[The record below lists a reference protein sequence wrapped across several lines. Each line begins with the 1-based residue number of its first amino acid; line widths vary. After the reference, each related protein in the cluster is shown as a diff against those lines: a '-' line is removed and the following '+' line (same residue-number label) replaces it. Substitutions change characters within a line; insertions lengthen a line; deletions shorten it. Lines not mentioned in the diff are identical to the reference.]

1 MRGLLVGRYQP
12 FHKGHLMVLN
22 QILKEV
28 DEIIIGI
35 GSAQVS
41 HTFENPFT
49 AGERVMMISKSLAN
63 ARIRSP
69 YYIIPI
75 PDIGRNA
82 LWVAHV
88 ETLTPPFEIVYSGN
102 PLVQRLFR
110 EKGYTVKTPPLYN
123 REDYSGTEIR
133 KRMLAGEEWK
143 NFVPKEVVEVIDE
156 IDGISRLKEI
166 AKEVSPD
173 LTDQSGVM

>member
-12 FHKGHLMVLN
+12 FHNGHLKIVT
-22 QILKEV
+22 QILEEV

-41 HTFENPFT
+41 HTLENPFT
-49 AGERVMMISKSLAN
+49 AGERVMMISKSLAK
-63 ARIRSP
+63 AEITYP

-75 PDIGRNA
+75 PDLGRNA

-102 PLVQRLFR
+102 SLVQRLFK
-110 EKGYTVKTPPLYN
+110 EKDYNVKTPPLYN
-123 REDYSGTEIR
+123 RMDYSGTEIR
-133 KRMLAGEEWK
+133 KRMLLDKEWK
-143 NFVPKEVVEVIDE
+143 DFVPKEVIEVIEE

-166 AKEVSPD
+166 AKEASPD
-173 LTDQSGVM
+173 LTDQSGVI